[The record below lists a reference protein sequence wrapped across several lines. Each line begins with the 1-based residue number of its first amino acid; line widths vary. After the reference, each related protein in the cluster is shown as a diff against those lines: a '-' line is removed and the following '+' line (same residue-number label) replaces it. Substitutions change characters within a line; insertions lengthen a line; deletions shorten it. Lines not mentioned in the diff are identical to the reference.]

1 MKYRQIIA
9 ILEQHD
15 FKLVRH
21 GATSHRQYEG
31 TIDGERKM
39 VTVSGRDGEDIKP
52 KNLASMKRQ
61 SLACDIAHS
70 ERRDAHNRDSAHI
83 LRATC
88 ASC

>member
-31 TIDGERKM
+31 TVNGERKM
-39 VTVSGRDGEDIKP
+39 VTVSGRDGDDIKP
-52 KNLASMKRQ
+52 ENLASMKRQ
-61 SLACDIAHS
+61 SGLPKKVF
-70 ERRDAHNRDSAHI
+70 R
-83 LRATC
+83 
-88 ASC
+88 